1 MDYKLS
7 LYQAVEVEIGGQ
19 KYPLRKLN
27 RKMFRELAEFE
38 KREKAAESAYDK
50 IEVLYDELRAFIDAP
65 ADVLDDLGN
74 DQLLELKSIIDAE
87 VFKSKPADKPG
98 EDDPEKNALKPGE
111 ETAV

>member
-27 RKMFRELAEFE
+27 RKMFRELAELEKKEKEAASDFE
-38 KREKAAESAYDK
+38 KIDLGYESLNIFVDAPIAVLESLNPD
-50 IEVLYDELRAFIDAP
+50 EVAELR
-65 ADVLDDLGN
+65 
-74 DQLLELKSIIDAE
+74 KIIDAE
-87 VFKSKPADKPG
+87 VFKSKPADKSVG
-98 EDDPEKNALKPGE
+98 DDPEKNALKPGE